1 MRQHAAG
8 RKCSGRA
15 LVGSNEWESLG
26 GICWFGLVWVWL
38 WFFVVLFCFSVNTAR
53 PLHAR
58 DPSGKC
64 WCCYLSQ
71 VAWSELLRILEAV
84 FQFLPFRFSCRH
96 LDSQNSLA
104 PNHPNLASCFSVGL
118 TQSAFRPPSVHWME
132 SSNLTL
138 GLAGSH
144 FNILATETEQTW
156 GLTAVC
162 ASTPRACYQHVW
174 SSSEWPSSK
183 ESISHFTALN
193 VRKG

>member
-1 MRQHAAG
+1 MRIF
-8 RKCSGRA
+8 RRYL
-15 LVGSNEWESLG
+15 LV
-26 GICWFGLVWVWL
+26 WFGLGLVVV
-38 WFFVVLFCFSVNTAR
+38 FCCFVLFFCKHSQTFACPRSFWEVLMLLA
-53 PLHAR
+53 
-58 DPSGKC
+58 C
-64 WCCYLSQ
+64 SQ

-174 SSSEWPSSK
+174 SSSE
-183 ESISHFTALN
+183 
-193 VRKG
+193 